1 MKAVVFAGRAAL
13 CVAVLAAASAPAAL
27 EGWWRF
33 SEPEP
38 DASEDMSGNGRHV
51 FLDTNVVAKSQLG
64 PGGGSAWFD
73 GSADARPHPGE
84 FAYAFAPDFAE
95 SSATGAFTVA
105 AWVCPDNPPAYA
117 PIVLC
122 SSDPDGLT
130 DGFGLFVGEGG
141 EAAAFR
147 ACGEDEVS
155 EVSGGLLASGMWRH
169 LAARFDG
176 RVLSLWVDGVKLAE
190 AAASPGGCEPAP
202 LALGTIVGR
211 GPAQPFSG
219 GIADVRIWSSAL
231 SDAEMSSV
239 YRQFV
244 GDAVDHEGDDGGDGM
259 HNGGEAFY
267 GLDPRSA
274 ADAGEDPDGDGV
286 SNLAEFR
293 LGRSP
298 GARTRPARP
307 GLIRSVTATVF

>member
-13 CVAVLAAASAPAAL
+13 CVAVLAAASASAAL

-33 SEPEP
+33 AEPEAA
-38 DASEDMSGNGRHV
+38 DASEDLSGNGRHV
-51 FLDTNVVAKSQLG
+51 FLATNAVLKASDG

-73 GSADARPHPGE
+73 GRSDAKPHPGE
-84 FAYAFAPDFAE
+84 FAYAFAPDFDE
-95 SSATGAFTVA
+95 SSVTGAFTVA
-105 AWVCPDNPPAYA
+105 AWVCPGAAGAYS
-117 PIVLC
+117 PIAVC
-122 SSDPDGLT
+122 SSDPDGWT
-130 DGFGLFVGEGG
+130 DGFGLFLGEGG

-147 ACGEDEVS
+147 SCGGAEAF
-155 EVSGGLLASGMWRH
+155 VSGGALAPGVWRH
-169 LAARFDG
+169 VAARFDG
-176 RVLSLWVDGVKLAE
+176 RALSLWVDGRRAGE
-190 AAASPGGCEPAP
+190 AAAPSGGCEPAP
-202 LALGTIVGR
+202 LALGTLVGR

-219 GIADVRIWSSAL
+219 GVADVRIWSSAL

-244 GDAVDHEGDDGGDGM
+244 GDAVDHEGDDDGDGM

-274 ADAGEDPDGDGV
+274 ADAGEDPDGDGIP
-286 SNLAEFR
+286 NLAEFR

-298 GARTRPARP
+298 DARTRPARP
-307 GLIRSVTATVF
+307 CLIRSITATVF

>member
-13 CVAVLAAASAPAAL
+13 CVAVLAAASASAAL

-33 SEPEP
+33 AEPEE
-38 DASEDMSGNGRHV
+38 DASEDLSGNGRHV
-51 FLDTNVVAKSQLG
+51 FLATNAVLKASDG

-73 GSADARPHPGE
+73 GRSDAKPHPGE
-84 FAYAFAPDFAE
+84 FAYAFAPDFDE
-95 SSATGAFTVA
+95 SSVTGAFTVA
-105 AWVCPDNPPAYA
+105 AWVCPGAAGAYS
-117 PIVLC
+117 PIAVC
-122 SSDPDGLT
+122 SSDPDGWT
-130 DGFGLFVGEGG
+130 DGFGLFLGEGG

-147 ACGEDEVS
+147 SCGGAEAF
-155 EVSGGLLASGMWRH
+155 VSGGALAPGVWRH
-169 LAARFDG
+169 VAARFDG
-176 RVLSLWVDGVKLAE
+176 RALSLWVDGRRAGE
-190 AAASPGGCEPAP
+190 AAAPSGGCEPAP

-219 GIADVRIWSSAL
+219 GVADVRVWSSAL
-231 SDAEMSSV
+231 ADSEIASA

-244 GDAVDHEGDDGGDGM
+244 GDAVDHEGDDDGDGM

-274 ADAGEDPDGDGV
+274 ADAGEDPDGDGIP
-286 SNLAEFR
+286 NLAEFR

-298 GARTRPARP
+298 DARTRPARP
-307 GLIRSVTATVF
+307 CLIRSITATVF